1 MQMQSTIDMDPVI
14 YLAIELSASTWL
26 VASKLPASEKTGLHR
41 IEAGNSRALLA
52 LIADLRKKVAVKLGV
67 EAAVVSCFEAGRDGF
82 WLHRLLMERGVINR
96 VVEPTSI
103 LVNRRARRAKTDR
116 LDAQG
121 LLRIL
126 AAHAKGDHKVCSVVR
141 VPTIEEED
149 AKRQHRER
157 EHLVQERVRIENRIA
172 ALLTTQGIRKRPSLR
187 SWEKGMEEMRTGD
200 GRPIPPL
207 LRAEVDRLRRRLTMT
222 LEMIREVESE
232 REQALETQDDMA
244 SRTIQALRRIR
255 GIGENF
261 AAVLTREVF
270 YRSFENRRQIASYL
284 GLTPTPFQ
292 SGGMDRDRRIS
303 RAGNARA
310 RKTLIQLAWLWL
322 RYQQDSSLACWFR
335 ERVGNLQG
343 RTRRIAIVAMA
354 RKLLIAIWRYATTGI
369 VPEGA
374 QISI

>member
-1 MQMQSTIDMDPVI
+1 
-14 YLAIELSASTWL
+14 
-26 VASKLPASEKTGLHR
+26 
-41 IEAGNSRALLA
+41 
-52 LIADLRKKVAVKLGV
+52 
-67 EAAVVSCFEAGRDGF
+67 
-82 WLHRLLMERGVINR
+82 
-96 VVEPTSI
+96 
-103 LVNRRARRAKTDR
+103 
-116 LDAQG
+116 
-121 LLRIL
+121 
-126 AAHAKGDHKVCSVVR
+126 
-141 VPTIEEED
+141 
-149 AKRQHRER
+149 
-157 EHLVQERVRIENRIA
+157 
-172 ALLTTQGIRKRPSLR
+172 
-187 SWEKGMEEMRTGD
+187 
-200 GRPIPPL
+200 
-207 LRAEVDRLRRRLTMT
+207 MT

-292 SGGMDRDRRIS
+292 SGGMDRDRRS
-303 RAGNARA
+303 AGPAMRGPAR
-310 RKTLIQLAWLWL
+310 RSSSSPGFWL

>member
-1 MQMQSTIDMDPVI
+1 MQKPSTIDIDPVI

-26 VASKLPASEKTGLHR
+26 VVSKISTSEKTGLHR
-41 IEAGNSRALLA
+41 MEAGDSQALLA
-52 LIADLRKKVAVKLGV
+52 LIADLRMKVAAKLGV
-67 EAAVVSCFEAGRDGF
+67 EASVMSCFEAGRDGF
-82 WLHRLLMERGVINR
+82 WLHRLLSEHGVINH

-126 AAHAKGDHKVCSVVR
+126 AAHAKGDHDVCSLVR

-172 ALLTTQGIRKRPSLR
+172 ALLTTQGIQKRPSLR
-187 SWEKGMEEMRTGD
+187 SWQKDMQEMRTGD
-200 GRPIPPL
+200 GHPIPPL
-207 LRAEVDRLRRRLTMT
+207 LRAEVNRLRRRLVMT
-222 LEMIREVESE
+222 LEMIREVEAE
-232 REQALETQDDMA
+232 REQALQTQEDAA

-255 GIGENF
+255 GIGDNF
-261 AAVLTREVF
+261 ASVLTREVF

-322 RYQQDSSLACWFR
+322 RYQPESSLACWFR

-343 RTRRIAIVAMA
+343 RASLSSPWHV
-354 RKLLIAIWRYATTGI
+354 
-369 VPEGA
+369 
-374 QISI
+374 SC